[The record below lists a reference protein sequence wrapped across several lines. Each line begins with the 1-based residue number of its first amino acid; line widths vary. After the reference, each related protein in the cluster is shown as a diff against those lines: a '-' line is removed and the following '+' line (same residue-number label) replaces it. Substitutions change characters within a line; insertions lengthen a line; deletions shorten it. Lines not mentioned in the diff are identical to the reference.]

1 MPEKYKKPWHFR
13 KSLQHLSLVMENN
26 AYIAHEH
33 VVIPV
38 VLGKKLYKLL
48 VDVVDNELLLLNIQK
63 ELNQAV
69 VISIPSLYFSVITF
83 FVGTT
88 S

>member
-1 MPEKYKKPWHFR
+1 MPEKYKKPWYFR
-13 KSLQHLSLVMENN
+13 KSLQHLSLVENN
-26 AYIAHEH
+26 AYIAHKH

-38 VLGKKLYKLL
+38 VLGKQLYKLL